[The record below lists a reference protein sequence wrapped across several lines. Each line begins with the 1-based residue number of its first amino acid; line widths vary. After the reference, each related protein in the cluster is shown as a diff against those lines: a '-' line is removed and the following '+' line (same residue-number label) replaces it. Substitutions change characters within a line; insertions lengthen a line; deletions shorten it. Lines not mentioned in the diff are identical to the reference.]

1 MMKNATSVRKL
12 NVSNN
17 RIAELFELNNFRGIT
32 TLTDVNLTG
41 NPVTLVPGYRPILI
55 DCTLNIDCLDLIQ
68 VDAQEKVS
76 SSEAFRRQKAYL
88 GCNLEGGHKHSRG
101 SFGYLLVFLDS
112 FKFCLLTG
120 LTFMCDSTLELANV
134 VEELKC
140 SSYIGCDHSLR

>member
-17 RIAELFELNNFRGIT
+17 QIAELFELNNFRGITIT

-55 DCTLNIDCLDLIQ
+55 DCTLNIDFLDLIQ

-76 SSEAFRRQKAYL
+76 SSEAFRNHKAFL
-88 GCNLEGGHKHSRG
+88 GCNLGVDIKFSGEA
-101 SFGYLLVFLDS
+101 LDTFL
-112 FKFCLLTG
+112 FF
-120 LTFMCDSTLELANV
+120 
-134 VEELKC
+134 
-140 SSYIGCDHSLR
+140 